1 MVPWFY
7 AGGWSRWGAGWS
19 GTKTF
24 IVRTCSNNAYIVLDD
39 ADVEKAVAAGA
50 FGSYF
55 FQGEICFSAGRHLGP
70 ERGADRYIEFLKAR
84 TPDLRGGEPFRQ
96 QGGLGAMGDE
106 RQAARVERIVHER
119 VATGAITA

>member
-55 FQGEICFSAGRHLGP
+55 FQGQICFEVGRHLVHQ
-70 ERGADRYIEFLKAR
+70 RVYRRHIELLKEPK
-84 TPDLRGGEPFRQ
+84 PDLRAGDAFRDQVELWTSLNKRHGAPGES
-96 QGGLGAMGDE
+96 
-106 RQAARVERIVHER
+106 IVQR
-119 VATGAITA
+119 RG

>member
-55 FQGEICFSAGRHLGP
+55 FQGQICFTAGRPLVH
-70 ERGADRYIEFLKAR
+70 ERASDRDIELLKAR
-84 TPDLRGGEPFRQ
+84 TRDLRVGGPFRDQ
-96 QGGLGAMGDE
+96 VGLGPLIDE
-106 RQAARVERIVHER
+106 RQAASGR
-119 VATGAITA
+119 